1 MVNVNAIRMCMYRHK
16 ISDARLVLCGGGA
29 YNPYIKT
36 GLEKNLQKNNVSVMT
51 AEELNVNSKLLE
63 AHAFAFFAYKFMHRE
78 CLRLGDSTGAREP
91 SILGCLYPAVH

>member
-1 MVNVNAIRMCMYRHK
+1 MYVSTY

-51 AEELNVNSKLLE
+51 AEELNVKQFSLV
-63 AHAFAFFAYKFMHRE
+63 
-78 CLRLGDSTGAREP
+78 S
-91 SILGCLYPAVH
+91 